1 MPTIPFTSR
10 RQVAPAADP
19 ALSAPVAAFWGG
31 PPPVDFSAVQ
41 KQALEM
47 QDHADQMA
55 VDAAELAHSKLATD
69 TMTQATSAQGINALE
84 AARQAQ
90 DTYQQESAKIIEG
103 LPNDRVKQLVAHRA
117 RGYFDHLY
125 EATESHAAAETKKA
139 DAQNITALLNNDL
152 DLVNHDPSTA
162 DAAVDKAN
170 ARVTDYGRRNGWSD
184 AQITEKA
191 GEHTSNIISAA
202 LSRMVASEQVDAAT
216 AYLEAHRAQLRGGQL
231 DDAVQLVDAATAQNA
246 GMKEADAILGINQA
260 SAALP
265 QPEQDQGQQGQPIS
279 MAQALAKAEQIADPK
294 ARKAATQEIVAH
306 FSHLE
311 TAQRLERE
319 AARARMIQK
328 VEQAGGRI
336 NRADPDWRT
345 IDGHPEG
352 EHVENRSAQL
362 LKPAKDPGDPDAF
375 MTHLNLASISPAS
388 RQEFLNADFTGKD
401 GEGLNTAQ
409 RTQLIRL
416 QNSYRGQDTRAGVA
430 DQRHDAAKLAQAEQ
444 LRFQRE
450 TALLK
455 VGDPSHTSTYI
466 EDKAERDKEVARI
479 KAHYDNL
486 AAAQGITPHVAAPSA
501 QTGPVTLG
509 GHVDPAHPYGVAIEP
524 VAAPIQAT
532 PAMLAGAA
540 RNPAYA
546 EYLRNMGVALPKKLP
561 LPVAEKAKP

>member
-1 MPTIPFTSR
+1 MPTIPVTSR

-19 ALSAPVAAFWGG
+19 ALSAPVAAFGG
-31 PPPVDFSAVQ
+31 GAPPVDFSAVQ

-55 VDAAELAHSKLATD
+55 VDAAELAHSRLATD
-69 TMTQATSAQGINALE
+69 TMTQATSAQGISALE

-90 DTYQQESAKIIEG
+90 DTYQQQSAKIIEG
-103 LPNDRVKQLVAHRA
+103 LPNDRVKRLVAHRA

-152 DLVNHDPSTA
+152 ELVNHDPSTA
-162 DAAVDKAN
+162 DAAVEKAN

-184 AQITEKA
+184 AQIAEKA

-216 AYLEAHRAQLRGGQL
+216 AYLEAHRAQLRSGQL

-260 SAALP
+260 SSALP
-265 QPEQDQGQQGQPIS
+265 QPEQDQVQQGQPIS

-352 EHVENRSAQL
+352 EHVLERQRQL
-362 LKPAKDPGDPDAF
+362 LHPPKDPGDPEGFLAA
-375 MTHLNLASISPAS
+375 LSLASVSPAT
-388 RQEFLNADFTGKD
+388 RDKFLRMDFTGKD
-401 GEGLNTAQ
+401 GAGMNTAQ
-409 RTQLIRL
+409 RSQLITKQSTL
-416 QNSYRGQDTRAGVA
+416 SGQSTRSSAA
-430 DQRHDAAKLAQAEQ
+430 DAVEAERI
-444 LRFQRE
+444 RFERE
-450 TALLK
+450 KALLN
-455 VGDPSHTSTYI
+455 VGEPSSPHYI
-466 EDKAERDKEVARI
+466 EDQAERNAELGRLKYHYDQLA
-479 KAHYDNL
+479 KAHGV
-486 AAAQGITPHVAAPSA
+486 APTVAPVAAPA
-501 QTGPVTLG
+501 GQTGAVTLG
-509 GHVDPAHPYGVAIEP
+509 GRVPENERPHEVLT
-524 VAAPIQAT
+524 AAPAIQAT
-532 PAMLAGAA
+532 PKMIADAA
-540 RNPAYA
+540 KNPAYA
-546 EYLRNMGVALPKKLP
+546 ELLRSMGVLLPKKLP
-561 LPVAEKAKP
+561 IPVEPSKQ